1 MAGDD
6 RVLGGRYELGPGLGR
21 GGMAEVRRGNDLRLG
36 RPVAVKLLSAELAAD
51 PVFRTRFQREAQS
64 AASLNHPCIVA
75 VFDTGEEADPVTGAS
90 LPYIVMELVEGQTLR
105 AVLTGGH
112 QLPVQRALEV
122 AQGVLD
128 ALGHSHHAGIIHRD
142 IKPANVMLTPS
153 GGVKVMDFGIAR
165 AVADTSTDLTQTA
178 AVIGTA
184 QYLSPEQARGE
195 RVDLR
200 TDIYSTGCL
209 LFELLVGRAPFVGE
223 SAISVVY
230 QHVREE
236 PDPPSRHNPL
246 IHPQVDA
253 IVLKAL
259 AKDPADR
266 YQSASAMSDDIGR
279 VLAGERATATE
290 ALAPAA
296 TAQAAATATLPAVLP
311 VGPPPAEPLPV
322 RDEDAAPRKRRP
334 GLVLLVGA
342 LVLLLLGAGV
352 YGLLRGRDGRAPAAT
367 VAVPNVMSQSR
378 SNAETTLRNASLT
391 PQIVEVSGKD
401 DDSVGTVVQQ
411 KPIAGQDVQ
420 TDSVVILEV
429 NSGSERASV
438 PTGLTGLE
446 VDDAER
452 LLEKAGFDKVRTEKD
467 EDPPGGADQDD
478 VLSVNPKE
486 GTSARLDDQI
496 TLTYAEVKESEE
508 PQSPSASDPSPTETP
523 SETSRPADP
532 STSAAPTTTKPT
544 TTDEPTKS
552 PTQKDTKKPSESAK
566 PNKAD
571 QDQSD
576 DEKSG
581 KDPSNGEKA
590 NKDQLDAASSTDDD
604 DAVQPT
610 P

>member
-36 RPVAVKLLSAELAAD
+36 RPVAIKLLSAELAAD

-64 AASLNHPCIVA
+64 AASLNHPAIVA
-75 VFDTGEEADPVTGAS
+75 VFDTGDEADPVTGAA

-122 AQGVLD
+122 TRGVLD
-128 ALGHSHHAGIIHRD
+128 ALAHSHAAGIIHRD

-153 GGVKVMDFGIAR
+153 GAVKVMDFGIAR
-165 AVADTSTDLTQTA
+165 AVTDTSTDLTQTA

-195 RVDLR
+195 RVDVR
-200 TDIYSTGCL
+200 SDIYSTGCL

-266 YQSASAMSDDIGR
+266 YQSASAMSEDISR
-279 VLAGERATATE
+279 VLSGEPATATT
-290 ALAPAA
+290 ALPAA
-296 TAQAAATATLPAVLP
+296 AALATATLPAVLP
-311 VGPPPAEPLPV
+311 EAPPPAEPLPA
-322 RDEDAAPRKRRP
+322 RDEDRPSRRRRP
-334 GLVLLVGA
+334 ALIVLVVA
-342 LVLLLLGAGV
+342 LVLLLGAGA
-352 YGLLRGRDGRAPAAT
+352 YGLLRLGDGGTPPAT

-378 SNAETTLRNASLT
+378 AEAETTLRNASLT

-411 KPIAGQDVQ
+411 KPMAGQDVQ
-420 TDSVVILEV
+420 TDSVVTLEV
-429 NSGSERASV
+429 NSGSERASI
-438 PTGLTGLE
+438 PTGLAGLD
-446 VDDAER
+446 VDDAEK
-452 LLEKAGFDKVRTEKD
+452 LLEEAGFDKVRTEED
-467 EDPPGGADQDD
+467 DDPPSGADQDD
-478 VLSVNPKE
+478 VLSVSPKE
-486 GTSARLDDQI
+486 GTSARLDDQV
-496 TLTYAEVKESEE
+496 TLTYAKAKESEE
-508 PQSPSASDPSPTETP
+508 PESPSASEPSPTQEG
-523 SETSRPADP
+523 SESSEPADP

-544 TTDEPTKS
+544 TTDEPTKP
-552 PTQKDTKKPSESAK
+552 PTAKESKKPSDKPTEPGKANRAEKSAK
-566 PNKAD
+566 DKV
-571 QDQSD
+571 
-576 DEKSG
+576 
-581 KDPSNGEKA
+581 EKA
-590 NKDQLDAASSTDDD
+590 SSSDVDDPVESS
-604 DAVQPT
+604 AGRPA